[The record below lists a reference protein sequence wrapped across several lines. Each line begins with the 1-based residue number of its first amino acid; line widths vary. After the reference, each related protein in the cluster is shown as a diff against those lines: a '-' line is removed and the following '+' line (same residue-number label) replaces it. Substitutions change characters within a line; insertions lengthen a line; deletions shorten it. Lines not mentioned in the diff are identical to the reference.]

1 MGKLL
6 HKLSY
11 WIFRH
16 AQLTIALAMLLLG
29 ALGGIAGLTGNR
41 RAFFINRA

>member
-6 HKLSY
+6 YKLSY

-16 AQLTIALAMLLLG
+16 AQLTIALVMLLLG
-29 ALGGIAGLTGNR
+29 GISWWNCWVNR